1 MILTL
6 NSRSDFVNNFL
17 SPLGRVGTSCIL
29 RFTEKGIVTLLS
41 AADNT
46 VVIYGIYSKAFPT
59 GTDLKVN
66 IPDLQRL
73 IRVLQCINT
82 EEIELDITDSQLKYT
97 SNDLRFTYHLLEDG
111 ILSLPPLSVDKIKK
125 IQYNT
130 TFEVPYSS
138 FLNLLKSSTFT
149 LDLHKLYIFTKDDS
163 VYAEI
168 NDKQA
173 HSVDS
178 ICIKLCDN
186 YTGDPIDEAL
196 PVSFETIRTLS
207 GLKCNEMSVKVNSKL
222 NVMMFGI
229 NIDNINMTYIVSG
242 LIK

>member
-1 MILTL
+1 MIVTL

-17 SPLGRVGTSCIL
+17 SPLNRVGQSCIL
-29 RFTEKGIVTLLS
+29 RFSDKGITTLLS

-46 VVIYGIYSKAFPT
+46 VVLYGIYNKAFPE
-59 GTDLKVN
+59 GTNLTVN

-73 IRVLQCINT
+73 IRVLQCIDKDT
-82 EEIELDITDSQLKYT
+82 VELEITDSQLKYT
-97 SNDLRFTYHLLEDG
+97 SSDLRFTYHLLEDG
-111 ILSLPPLSVDKIKK
+111 ILSIPPLSVDKIKK
-125 IQYNT
+125 IQYT
-130 TFEVPYSS
+130 TSFDVPYTSIAS
-138 FLNLLKSSTFT
+138 LLKSSTFT
-149 LDLHKLYIFTKDDS
+149 VDLNKLYIFTKDNH

-178 ICIKLCDN
+178 ICIKLCDS
-186 YTGDPIDEAL
+186 YTGDTLEEPL
-196 PVSFETIRTLS
+196 PVSFETFRTLS
-207 GLKCNEMSVKVNSKL
+207 GLKCDKMSVKVNSEL

-229 NIDNINMTYIVSG
+229 NIDNIKITYIVSG